1 MMRRLHIDVGARGF
15 SEWTCA
21 ARVRLGGD
29 PARSLEMFVYILA
42 SKTRRLYVGVTNDLV
57 RRAWEHRTGAVPGFT
72 RRYGI
77 HRLVY
82 FETVVGPAEAIARE
96 KQIKDYAR
104 VKKIAMIDSVNPRWN
119 DLAELWFANVS
130 RDDPSL
136 RSG

>member
-1 MMRRLHIDVGARGF
+1 
-15 SEWTCA
+15 
-21 ARVRLGGD
+21 
-29 PARSLEMFVYILA
+29 MFVYILA
-42 SKTRRLYVGVTNDLV
+42 SKTRRLYVGVTSDLV

-82 FETVVGPAEAIARE
+82 FEAIVGPAEAITRE

-104 VKKIAMIDSVNPRWN
+104 VKKIAMINSVNPEWN
-119 DLAELWFANVS
+119 DLAEFWFVDVS

>member
-1 MMRRLHIDVGARGF
+1 MG
-15 SEWTCA
+15 
-21 ARVRLGGD
+21 VRSH
-29 PARSLEMFVYILA
+29 AMFVYILA

-82 FETVVGPAEAIARE
+82 FETIVGPAEAIARE
-96 KQIKDYAR
+96 KQIKGWLR
-104 VKKIAMIDSVNPRWN
+104 SKKIALTEAQNPGWADLSDEWLTARDS
-119 DLAELWFANVS
+119 A
-130 RDDPSL
+130 DPSL